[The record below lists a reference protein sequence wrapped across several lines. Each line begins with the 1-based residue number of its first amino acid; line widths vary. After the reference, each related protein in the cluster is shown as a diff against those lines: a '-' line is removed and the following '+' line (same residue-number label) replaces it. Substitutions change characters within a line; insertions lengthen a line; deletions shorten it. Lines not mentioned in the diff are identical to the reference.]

1 MGNKEITMFKENVD
15 VRIEMMKLGLRN
27 KDLADY
33 LGVSERTVV
42 RWLSKELDSVNR
54 EKMYNAMEEY
64 KKKAGLK

>member
-1 MGNKEITMFKENVD
+1 MFKENVD

-42 RWLSKELDSVNR
+42 RWLSKELDSVKR

>member
-1 MGNKEITMFKENVD
+1 MFKENVD

-27 KDLADY
+27 KDLAEY

-42 RWLSKELDSVNR
+42 RWLSKELDSVKR

-64 KKKAGLK
+64 KKKVGLA

>member
-1 MGNKEITMFKENVD
+1 MFKENVD

-42 RWLSKELDSVNR
+42 RWLSKELDNVKR
-54 EKMYNAMEEY
+54 EKMYNAMEGY
-64 KKKAGLK
+64 KKKAGLA